1 MDTILLTIVDKKIE
15 ELINDTNTYD
25 FNTLKEKIIQILNN
39 VEIFMVNKE
48 LGLKSSWFIS

>member
-48 LGLKSSWFIS
+48 LGLKSS